1 MGIGITYTR
10 LHLLNKNNSTNMKNS
25 WFKFTILP
33 LLMLCN
39 MSYSQVKTN
48 ATEWITV
55 SEDETVT
62 ISYNPNITT
71 NKDGNHFVWVKAV
84 YHTPEWQ
91 KYFSNKIRSKIPVVT
106 TRTKAEYDDI
116 YSLVRVRQVIC
127 YSKAGKKLYDS
138 GDDRSAGWG
147 YVNASDPVGIVG
159 EYLGK

>member
-1 MGIGITYTR
+1 
-10 LHLLNKNNSTNMKNS
+10 MKNRKH
-25 WFKFTILP
+25 FFT
-33 LLMLCN
+33 LLVLLLVCN
-39 MSYSQVKTN
+39 VTYCQVKPKK
-48 ATEWITV
+48 TEWIKV
-55 SEDETVT
+55 SEDEMVT
-62 ISYNPNITT
+62 ISYNSNIVTDKT
-71 NKDGNHFVWVKAV
+71 GNHFVWVKAV

-91 KYFSNKIRSKIPVVT
+91 KYFSRMIGTNIPVVT
-106 TRTKAEYDDI
+106 TRTKAEFDDN

>member
-1 MGIGITYTR
+1 M
-10 LHLLNKNNSTNMKNS
+10 KNNWLKI
-25 WFKFTILP
+25 FILP

-39 MSYSQVKTN
+39 VVYCQVKPKT
-48 ATEWITV
+48 TEWIKV

-91 KYFSNKIRSKIPVVT
+91 NYFSRRIGRKTPVVT
-106 TRTKAEYDDI
+106 TRTKAEYDEI
-116 YSLVRVRQVIC
+116 YSYVRVRQVIC
-127 YSKAGKKLYDS
+127 YSKDGKKLFDT

-159 EYLGK
+159 EYLGR

>member
-1 MGIGITYTR
+1 
-10 LHLLNKNNSTNMKNS
+10 
-25 WFKFTILP
+25 
-33 LLMLCN
+33 MLCN
-39 MSYSQVKTN
+39 VVYCQVKPKT
-48 ATEWITV
+48 TEWIKV

-91 KYFSNKIRSKIPVVT
+91 NYFSRMIGRKTPVVT
-106 TRTKAEYDDI
+106 TRTKAEYDEI

-127 YSKAGKKLYDS
+127 YSKAGKKLYDT

-159 EYLGK
+159 EYLGR

>member
-1 MGIGITYTR
+1 
-10 LHLLNKNNSTNMKNS
+10 MKNS

-33 LLMLCN
+33 LFMLCN
-39 MSYSQVKTN
+39 MAYCQVKTN

-55 SEDETVT
+55 REDETVT

-91 KYFSNKIRSKIPVVT
+91 NYFSRMIGRKTPVVT

-127 YSKAGKKLYDS
+127 YSKAGKKLYDT

-159 EYLGK
+159 EYLGR

>member
-1 MGIGITYTR
+1 
-10 LHLLNKNNSTNMKNS
+10 MKNS

-33 LLMLCN
+33 LFMLCN
-39 MSYSQVKTN
+39 MAYSQVKTN

-91 KYFSNKIRSKIPVVT
+91 NYFSLMIGRKTPVVT
-106 TRTKAEYDDI
+106 TRTKAEYDEI
-116 YSLVRVRQVIC
+116 YSYVRVRQVIC
-127 YSKAGKKLYDS
+127 YSKDGKKLFDT

-159 EYLGK
+159 EYLGR

>member
-1 MGIGITYTR
+1 MYNSWYAISLPIVCMKIYRKILLCSFLIWGIYTFAQ
-10 LHLLNKNNSTNMKNS
+10 TKNS
-25 WFKFTILP
+25 NTGG
-33 LLMLCN
+33 
-39 MSYSQVKTN
+39 
-48 ATEWITV
+48 WIRV

-91 KYFSNKIRSKIPVVT
+91 NYFSRMIGRKTPVVT
-106 TRTKAEYDDI
+106 TRTKAEYDEI

-127 YSKAGKKLYDS
+127 YSKAGKKLYDT

-159 EYLGK
+159 EYLGR

>member
-1 MGIGITYTR
+1 M
-10 LHLLNKNNSTNMKNS
+10 KNN
-25 WFKFTILP
+25 WFIITILP
-33 LLMLCN
+33 ILMLCN
-39 MSYSQVKTN
+39 VAYCQVKAKT
-48 ATEWITV
+48 TEWIKV
-55 SEDETVT
+55 SEDEMVT
-62 ISYNPNITT
+62 ISYNSNIV
-71 NKDGNHFVWVKAV
+71 NDKNGNHFVWVKAV

-91 KYFSNKIRSKIPVVT
+91 KYFSNMIGSKIHVVT
-106 TRTKAEYDDI
+106 TRTKAEYDEI

>member
-1 MGIGITYTR
+1 
-10 LHLLNKNNSTNMKNS
+10 MKNRKH
-25 WFKFTILP
+25 FFT
-33 LLMLCN
+33 LLVLLLVCN
-39 MSYSQVKTN
+39 VTYCQVKTKT
-48 ATEWITV
+48 TEWIKV
-55 SEDETVT
+55 SEDEMVT
-62 ISYNPNITT
+62 ISYNSNITT
-71 NKDGNHFVWVKAV
+71 SKEGNHFVWVKAV

-91 KYFSNKIRSKIPVVT
+91 KYFSNMIGSNIPVVT
-106 TRTKAEYDDI
+106 TRTKAEYDEI

>member
-1 MGIGITYTR
+1 
-10 LHLLNKNNSTNMKNS
+10 
-25 WFKFTILP
+25 
-33 LLMLCN
+33 MLCN
-39 MSYSQVKTN
+39 VVYCQVKPKT
-48 ATEWITV
+48 TEWIKV

-62 ISYNPNITT
+62 ISYNPNFTT

-91 KYFSNKIRSKIPVVT
+91 NYFSRMIGRKTPVVT
-106 TRTKAEYDDI
+106 TRTKAEYDEI

-127 YSKAGKKLYDS
+127 YSKAGKKLYDT

-159 EYLGK
+159 EYLGR